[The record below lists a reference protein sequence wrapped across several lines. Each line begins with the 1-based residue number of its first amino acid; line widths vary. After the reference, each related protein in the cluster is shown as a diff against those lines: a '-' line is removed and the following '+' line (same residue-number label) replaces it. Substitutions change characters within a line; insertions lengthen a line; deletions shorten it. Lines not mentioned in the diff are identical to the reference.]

1 MLTISD
7 TGPGPVRALLERF
20 GLSLELVAD
29 EAPIPGS
36 FWGEPEAGV
45 IGTRVYGRLDTPIH
59 SVFHE
64 SGHIVCMSA
73 DRRESLHRDAGGDD
87 LEESAVCYLQ
97 VLLGDCLDGVGRD
110 RLMRD
115 MDGWG
120 YSFRLGST
128 AAWFDNDADD
138 ARGWLLD
145 QGLITRAGAPTFLLR
160 DEGAPSSPNPPSNA

>member
-1 MLTISD
+1 MLRIAD

-20 GLSLELVAD
+20 GLGLELVAD
-29 EAPIPGS
+29 SATIPGS

-45 IGTRVYGRLDTPIH
+45 IGTRVYARLDTPIH

-64 SGHIVCMSA
+64 SGHIICMTA

-97 VLLGDCLDGVGRD
+97 VLLGDCLEGVGRD

-128 AAWFDNDADD
+128 SAWFDNDADD
-138 ARGWLLD
+138 AHGWLLGH
-145 QGLITRAGAPTFLLR
+145 GLITRDGMPTFRLR
-160 DEGAPSSPNPPSNA
+160 DEGAASSQNRTTPA